1 MKKLLGIVVLGISF
15 LLYFIWPTNNRMV
28 DYCAYSKFG
37 IQTEYDQNLDLH
49 IILEAFGDLYVP
61 SIIECAK
68 ELNKDPKLFK
78 TIYLKETSYANLDRL
93 LNFSKQ

>member
-61 SIIECAK
+61 SIIKCAK
-68 ELNKDPKLFK
+68 ELNNDSKLFK

>member
-1 MKKLLGIVVLGISF
+1 MTDPINLYLGPQTNKIVPRSYLSF
-15 LLYFIWPTNNRMV
+15 HWIQDFLQEK
-28 DYCAYSKFG
+28 DYV
-37 IQTEYDQNLDLH
+37 EY
-49 IILEAFGDLYVP
+49 EAFGDLYVP

-93 LNFSKQ
+93 LNFSKQWTKKPSP